1 MPKRHRPRR
10 GSLAFSPR
18 KRARAA
24 IARFRSWPK
33 GDGEPKIQG
42 FAGYKA
48 GMTHVLMIDDRAHSS
63 TEGMEISV
71 PVTIL
76 ETPAMKIAAIRVY
89 AHTPYGAKSITEAW
103 AKDLDPEFSRS
114 LPLPE
119 NHDTKA
125 ALKKIEE
132 LIFQGIVDDIFVLT
146 YTLPAK
152 IPSIPKKKPDV
163 TENRIGGEDVSA
175 RFEYAKS
182 ILDKEIEISDVFED
196 GELVDVAAITK
207 GKGTQGPV
215 KRWGV
220 QVQKH
225 KHARTG
231 KKRHVG
237 TLGPWHPARIRWQVP
252 QLGQMGYHQRTE
264 FNKQILRIGSISEEV
279 NPRGGFLNYGTIR
292 NKFVMLRGTVP
303 GPAKR
308 LIRMRPAIRP
318 TMIVRGAPE
327 ISYVSTKSKQG

>member
-1 MPKRHRPRR
+1 MANRHRPRR

-18 KRARAA
+18 KREKTA
-24 IARFRSWPK
+24 IARFRSWSK
-33 GDGEPKIQG
+33 GDGEPKMQG

-48 GMTHVLMIDDRAHSS
+48 GMTHVMMVDNGSHSL

-76 ETPAMKIAAIRVY
+76 ETPSMKIAAIRAY
-89 AHTPYGAKSITEAW
+89 DHTPYGTKSLTEAW
-103 AKDLDPEFSRS
+103 AKELDPELGRS
-114 LPLPE
+114 SPSPE
-119 NHDTKA
+119 NRDTLT

-132 LIFQGIVDDIFVLT
+132 LISQGIVDDIFVLT
-146 YTLPAK
+146 YTLPAR

-163 TENRIGGEDVSA
+163 MENRIGGGDIST
-175 RFEYAKS
+175 RFEYAKK
-182 ILDKEIEISDVFED
+182 ILGKEIDISDVFKD

-231 KKRHVG
+231 KKRHIG

-264 FNKQILRIGSISEEV
+264 LNKQILRIGSDSEDV
-279 NPRGGFLNYGTIR
+279 NPKGGFLKYGTIG
-292 NKFVMLRGTVP
+292 NGFVILKGTVP
-303 GPAKR
+303 GSVKR

-318 TMIVRGAPE
+318 PTVSKSIPE
-327 ISYVSTKSKQG
+327 ISYVSTESKQG

>member
-18 KRARAA
+18 KRASTAV
-24 IARFRSWPK
+24 ARFRSWSK
-33 GDGEPKIQG
+33 SDGEPKMQG

-48 GMTHVLMIDDRAHSS
+48 GMTHVLMVDNQTHSP

-76 ETPAMKIAAIRVY
+76 ETPSMKIAAIRVY
-89 AHTPYGAKSITEAW
+89 DHTPYGTKSITEAW
-103 AKDLDPEFSRS
+103 AKELDPEFSRS
-114 LPLPE
+114 SPLPK
-119 NHDTKA
+119 NHDIKA
-125 ALKKIEE
+125 SLNKIEE
-132 LIFQGIVDDIFVLT
+132 SISKGIVDDIFVLT

-152 IPSIPKKKPDV
+152 ISGIPKKKPDV
-163 TENRIGGEDVSA
+163 MENRIGGGDISA
-175 RFEYAKS
+175 RFEYAKK
-182 ILDKEIEISDVFED
+182 ILGKEINISDVFKD
-196 GELVDVAAITK
+196 GELIDVAAITK

-220 QVQKH
+220 QVRKH

-231 KKRHVG
+231 KKRHIG

-264 FNKQILRIGSISEEV
+264 LNKQILRIGSDSEDV
-279 NPRGGFLNYGTIR
+279 NPKGGFLNYGTIGNR
-292 NKFVMLRGTVP
+292 FVMLKGTVP
-303 GPAKR
+303 GSVKR

-318 TMIVRGAPE
+318 TMVSKSVPE
-327 ISYVSTKSKQG
+327 ISYVSTESKQG

>member
-1 MPKRHRPRR
+1 MPTRHRPRK

-24 IARFRSWPK
+24 VARFRSWSK
-33 GDGEPKIQG
+33 VDGEPKMQG

-48 GMTHVLMIDDRAHSS
+48 GMTHVLIVDDKVNSS

-76 ETPAMKIAAIRVY
+76 ETPSMKIAAIRAY
-89 AHTPYGAKSITEAW
+89 NHTPYGTRSITEVW
-103 AKDLDPEFSRS
+103 AKELDPDFSRS
-114 LPLPE
+114 SPSPK
-119 NHDTKA
+119 NHDTIT
-125 ALKKIEE
+125 ALKKIDES
-132 LIFQGIVDDIFVLT
+132 IPQGIVDDIFVLT

-152 IPSIPKKKPDV
+152 VPSIPKKKPDIME
-163 TENRIGGEDVSA
+163 TRIGGGDISA
-175 RFEYAKS
+175 RFEYAKK
-182 ILDKEIEISDVFED
+182 ILGKEIDVSDVFKD

-220 QVQKH
+220 QVQKR
-225 KHARTG
+225 KHSRSG
-231 KKRHVG
+231 KKRHIG

-252 QLGQMGYHQRTE
+252 QLGQTGYHQRTE
-264 FNKQILRIGSISEEV
+264 FNKQILRIGSDSDDV
-279 NPRGGFLNYGTIR
+279 NPKGGFLNYGVIGNR
-292 NKFVMLRGTVP
+292 FVMLKGTVP
-303 GPAKR
+303 GSAKR

-318 TMIVRGAPE
+318 TAVPRGAPE
-327 ISYVSTKSKQG
+327 ISYVSRESKQG

>member
-1 MPKRHRPRR
+1 MPNRHRPRR

-18 KRARAA
+18 KRASRA
-24 IARFRSWPK
+24 IARFRSWSK
-33 GDGEPKIQG
+33 DDGEPKIQG

-48 GMTHVLMIDDRAHSS
+48 GMTHVLMVDNKTHSP

-76 ETPAMKIAAIRVY
+76 ETPSMKIAAIRVY
-89 AHTPYGAKSITEAW
+89 HHTPYGTKSITEAW
-103 AKDLDPEFSRS
+103 TKELDPEFSRS
-114 LPLPE
+114 SPLPK
-119 NHDTKA
+119 NHDNKA

-132 LIFQGIVDDIFVLT
+132 SISKGIIDDIFVLT
-146 YTLPAK
+146 YTLPTRVSSL
-152 IPSIPKKKPDV
+152 PQKKPDV
-163 TENRIGGEDVSA
+163 MENRIGGGDISA
-175 RFEYAKS
+175 RFEYAKK
-182 ILDKEIEISDVFED
+182 ILGKEINISDVFKD
-196 GELVDVAAITK
+196 GELIDVAAITK

-220 QVQKH
+220 QVRKH

-231 KKRHVG
+231 KKRHIG

-264 FNKQILRIGSISEEV
+264 FNKQILRIGSDSEDIT
-279 NPRGGFLNYGTIR
+279 PKGGFLNYGTVGNR
-292 NKFVMLRGTVP
+292 FVMLKGTVP
-303 GPAKR
+303 GSAKR

-318 TMIVRGAPE
+318 TMVSKSVPE
-327 ISYVSTKSKQG
+327 ISYVITESKQG

>member
-1 MPKRHRPRR
+1 MPSRHRPRR

-18 KRARAA
+18 KRASIAV
-24 IARFRSWPK
+24 ARFRSWSK

-48 GMTHVLMIDDRAHSS
+48 GMTHVLMVDNQTHSP

-76 ETPAMKIAAIRVY
+76 ETPSMKIAAIRAY
-89 AHTPYGAKSITEAW
+89 DNTPYGTKSITEAW
-103 AKDLDPEFSRS
+103 AKELDPEFSRS
-114 LPLPE
+114 SPPPK
-119 NHDTKA
+119 NHDIQA

-132 LIFQGIVDDIFVLT
+132 SISEGIVDDIFVLT
-146 YTLPAK
+146 YTLPAR
-152 IPSIPKKKPDV
+152 ISSIPKKKPDV
-163 TENRIGGEDVSA
+163 MENRIGGGDISA
-175 RFEYAKS
+175 RFEYAKK
-182 ILDKEIEISDVFED
+182 ILGKEINISDVFKD

-220 QVQKH
+220 QVRKH

-231 KKRHVG
+231 KKRHIG

-264 FNKQILRIGSISEEV
+264 LNKQILRIGSDSKDV
-279 NPRGGFLNYGTIR
+279 NPKGGFLQYGTIG
-292 NKFVMLRGTVP
+292 NGFVMLKGTVP
-303 GPAKR
+303 GSVKR

-318 TMIVRGAPE
+318 PMVSKSIPE
-327 ISYVSTKSKQG
+327 ISYVSTESKQG